1 MQTKN
6 KIIEV
11 VVGIIRNENKE
22 ILIAKRQKDQFMP
35 NYWELPGGKIEVGE
49 DSFSALSRELYEEIG
64 ITVKDC
70 SLIYKICHHYSNK
83 TVNLSIYNIEDSLG
97 DPLGKEGQEIA
108 WSSIEKFNNYKL
120 LPTMWKI
127 IHKISL
133 PKSYWITP
141 DEHQTE
147 STIDECRKH
156 LISGTKLIQL
166 RSKTILDNA
175 YIENIYKLCKEYKA
189 KLVLNTPSKTYREI
203 CDGWHLTSSE
213 LLSLKERP
221 CDDNKLLGA
230 STHNKLE
237 TTHAEKI
244 SADYISLSPVEAT
257 LSHPDAK
264 TLGWDRSS
272 NIIDQCNLPL
282 FLLGGM
288 NKELVGKALSIGA
301 QGVAGIREI

>member
-1 MQTKN
+1 MQTKD

-22 ILIAKRQKDQFMP
+22 ILIAKRQKNQVML

-49 DSFSALSRELYEEIG
+49 DSFSALSRELHEEIG

-70 SLIYKICHHYSNK
+70 SLIHKICHHYPDK
-83 TVNLSIYNIEDSLG
+83 TVNLSIYNIKDFLG
-97 DPLGKEGQEIA
+97 MPLGKEGQEIA
-108 WSSIEKFNNYKL
+108 WSSIDQFNNYEL

-133 PKSYWITP
+133 PNSYWITP
-141 DEHQTE
+141 DKHQTE

-166 RSKTILDNA
+166 RSKTILDST

-189 KLVLNTPSKTYREI
+189 RLILNTPNKTYREI

-221 CDDNKLLGA
+221 CDDRKLLGA

-237 TTHAEKI
+237 TAHAEKI
-244 SADYISLSPVEAT
+244 SADYISLSPVQST
-257 LSHPDAK
+257 PSHPDAK

-288 NKELVGKALSIGA
+288 NKELIGKALSIGA

>member
-1 MQTKN
+1 
-6 KIIEV
+6 
-11 VVGIIRNENKE
+11 
-22 ILIAKRQKDQFMP
+22 
-35 NYWELPGGKIEVGE
+35 
-49 DSFSALSRELYEEIG
+49 
-64 ITVKDC
+64 VKDC
-70 SLIYKICHHYSNK
+70 SLIYKICHHYPDK
-83 TVNLSIYNIEDSLG
+83 TINLSIYNIEDSLG
-97 DPLGKEGQEIA
+97 APLGKEGQEIA
-108 WSSIEKFNNYKL
+108 WSTIEQFNNYKL

-141 DEHQTE
+141 NEHQTE

-166 RSKTILDNA
+166 RSKTLLDSA

-189 KLVLNTPSKTYREI
+189 RLILNTPSKTYTEI

-221 CDDNKLLGA
+221 CDDSKLLGA

-288 NKELVGKALSIGA
+288 NKELIGKALSIGA

>member
-6 KIIEV
+6 KIVEV

-22 ILIAKRQKDQFMP
+22 ILISKRQQDQFMP
-35 NYWELPGGKIEVGE
+35 NYWELPGGKIKVGE
-49 DSFSALSRELYEEIG
+49 DSFSALSRELYEEVG

-70 SLIYKICHHYSNK
+70 SLIYKICHHYPDK

-97 DPLGKEGQEIA
+97 TPLGKEGQEIA

-166 RSKTILDNA
+166 RSKTILSST
-175 YIENIYKLCKEYKA
+175 YIENIYKLCKKYKA
-189 KLVLNTPSKTYREI
+189 RLILNTPNKTYREI

-221 CDDNKLLGA
+221 CHDRKLLGA

-237 TTHAEKI
+237 TAHAEKI
-244 SADYISLSPVEAT
+244 SADYISLSPVQST
-257 LSHPDAK
+257 PSHPDTK

-272 NIIDQCNLPL
+272 NIINQCNLPL

>member
-49 DSFSALSRELYEEIG
+49 DSFSALSRELHEEIG

-70 SLIYKICHHYSNK
+70 SLIHKICHHYLDK
-83 TVNLSIYNIEDSLG
+83 TVNLSIYNIKDFLG
-97 DPLGKEGQEIA
+97 MPLGKEGQEIA
-108 WSSIEKFNNYKL
+108 WSSIDQFNNYKL

-133 PKSYWITP
+133 PNSYWITP

-147 STIDECRKH
+147 YTINECRKH

-166 RSKTILDNA
+166 RSKTILDST

-189 KLVLNTPSKTYREI
+189 RLILNTPNKTYRET

-221 CDDNKLLGA
+221 CDDRKLLGA

-237 TTHAEKI
+237 TAHAEKI
-244 SADYISLSPVEAT
+244 SADYISLSPVQST
-257 LSHPDAK
+257 PSHPDAK

-288 NKELVGKALSIGA
+288 NKELVGKALNIGA
-301 QGVAGIREI
+301 QGIAGIREI